1 MSAPENNIEYTRKD
15 LPENFKKLGLILAV
29 VGLLIVVIGYFIDP
43 VRSAFNNVMLLMFLA
58 SIGVG
63 SLFLVALEYITG
75 AVWSTPFRRVS
86 EFLAATLLI
95 LPIVA
100 IPLFFNLHELFPWTH
115 TEVVE
120 TDYLLQSKSSYLNT
134 TFFTIRS
141 VVYVVIWILFFV
153 IITKNSKKQDESG
166 DQILTKRNITLSAI
180 FMPLFAFTVTFSSI
194 DWLMS
199 LEPHWFSTIF
209 GVYYFSGTVLAALA
223 AATMFIVILNEKGY
237 FVKGLTKDHYYSLGA
252 LLFAFTN
259 FWAYIAF
266 SQFLLIYYANLPE
279 ETFWYLA
286 RWEGT
291 WMYYSIGLIF
301 VRFMV
306 PYFGLLSQP
315 SKMNPR
321 RLLYMSVW
329 ILFAHIYD
337 MYWIIMP
344 TMSKEGVSFNWF
356 EIGYPLLAFGIIIV
370 IFNLKAKKNNL
381 VAIRDPKLKRGIDFR
396 L

>member
-153 IITKNSKKQDESG
+153 IITKNSKK
-166 DQILTKRNITLSAI
+166 
-180 FMPLFAFTVTFSSI
+180 
-194 DWLMS
+194 
-199 LEPHWFSTIF
+199 
-209 GVYYFSGTVLAALA
+209 
-223 AATMFIVILNEKGY
+223 
-237 FVKGLTKDHYYSLGA
+237 
-252 LLFAFTN
+252 
-259 FWAYIAF
+259 
-266 SQFLLIYYANLPE
+266 
-279 ETFWYLA
+279 
-286 RWEGT
+286 
-291 WMYYSIGLIF
+291 
-301 VRFMV
+301 
-306 PYFGLLSQP
+306 
-315 SKMNPR
+315 
-321 RLLYMSVW
+321 
-329 ILFAHIYD
+329 
-337 MYWIIMP
+337 
-344 TMSKEGVSFNWF
+344 
-356 EIGYPLLAFGIIIV
+356 
-370 IFNLKAKKNNL
+370 
-381 VAIRDPKLKRGIDFR
+381 
-396 L
+396 